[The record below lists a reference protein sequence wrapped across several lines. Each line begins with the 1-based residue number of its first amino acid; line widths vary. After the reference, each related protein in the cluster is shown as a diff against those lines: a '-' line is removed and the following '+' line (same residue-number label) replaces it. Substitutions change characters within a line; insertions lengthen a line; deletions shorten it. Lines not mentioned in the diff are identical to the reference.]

1 MIKKKDQIF
10 FCKNENLHQDYS
22 LEIVLVRSYRNQQVN
37 ELDPVFEHY
46 REYSQQFFEQY
57 FPLLYEEA
65 FAEKCEEEED
75 FHRGKFI
82 EHTSISIRVCR

>member
-1 MIKKKDQIF
+1 
-10 FCKNENLHQDYS
+10 
-22 LEIVLVRSYRNQQVN
+22 
-37 ELDPVFEHY
+37 VFEHY
-46 REYSQQFFEQY
+46 RVYSQQFFEQY
-57 FPLLYEEA
+57 FLLLYEEA